1 MNLSVGDIIGQ
12 WKITKFISGHN
23 GGYIYEVCTTITD
36 YNIIGKKLYGRSL
49 WAMKLKDIRFDDEG
63 QIIIKHNLFNCEY
76 ILNIPND
83 EILFNGRYG
92 NYDWYVIELYT
103 DDIGKNIKFVKDNFS
118 KLLISMCNFLK
129 FLHRERCLVHGD
141 IKLQNVLFKE
151 GANILFKICDYETIK
166 KPNLSTICREAGYDG
181 YYYYS
186 LGCYPDKSYNTYRMD
201 LEAFGIILWSVMSSE
216 DGVKKKLEFQQK
228 SWSYYE
234 NKIKDDKYEHLDILK
249 EKDKEN
255 MPEIIKKYFEIIS
268 FVDWELQIPPNIS
281 VYNKINNLILN
292 I

>member
-1 MNLSVGDIIGQ
+1 MNFSVGDIIGQ
-12 WKITKFISGHN
+12 WKLIKFISGHT

-36 YNIIGKKLYGRSL
+36 YNIIGKKLYGKSI
-49 WAMKLKDIRFDDEG
+49 WVMKLKDIQYDDES
-63 QIIIKHNLFNCEY
+63 QIIIKYNLPNCEY

-83 EILFNGRYG
+83 ETLFRGRYG
-92 NYDWYVIELYT
+92 NHEWYIIELYT
-103 DDIGKNIKFVKDNFS
+103 NDVSKDIKFAKDNFS
-118 KLLISMCNFLK
+118 KLLISTCNFLK
-129 FLHRERCLVHGD
+129 FLHRERCLVHAD
-141 IKLQNVLFKE
+141 IKLQNLLFKE
-151 GANILFKICDYETIK
+151 DANILFKICDYETIK
-166 KPNLSTICREAGYDG
+166 KPNLSTICREAGHDG

-201 LEAFGIILWSVMSSE
+201 LEALGIILWSVMSSE
-216 DGVKKKLEFQQK
+216 DGVKKKLEFQHK
-228 SWSYYE
+228 SWNYYE
-234 NKIKDDKYEHLDILK
+234 NKIKDDKYENLNILK

-268 FVDWELQIPPNIS
+268 LVDWELQIPPNIS

>member
-151 GANILFKICDYETIK
+151 DANILFKICDYETIK

-268 FVDWELQIPPNIS
+268 FVDWELQIPPNIG

>member
-83 EILFNGRYG
+83 EILYNGRYG

>member
-151 GANILFKICDYETIK
+151 DANILFKICDYETIK

-268 FVDWELQIPPNIS
+268 VVDWELQIPPNIS

>member
-63 QIIIKHNLFNCEY
+63 QIIIKHNLFNCAY

-151 GANILFKICDYETIK
+151 DANILFKICDYETIK